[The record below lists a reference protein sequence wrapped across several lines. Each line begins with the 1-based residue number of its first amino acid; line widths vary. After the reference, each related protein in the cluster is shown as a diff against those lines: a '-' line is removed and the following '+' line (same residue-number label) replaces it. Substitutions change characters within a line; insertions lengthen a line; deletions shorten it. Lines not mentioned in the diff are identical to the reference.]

1 MVGVLLCFFVVFHI
15 GGFVVIK
22 SINDL
27 TLENLHKEINILK
40 KDLKNSKLELENMY
54 IYVSYNEPVYG
65 KKSSTIKESINT
77 KGLEK
82 IIQEL
87 NKLNRNSNINFL
99 SFGIEY
105 QGDDP
110 LGGAKDLLIVKRDV

>member
-1 MVGVLLCFFVVFHI
+1 M
-15 GGFVVIK
+15 IK

-27 TLENLHKEINILK
+27 TLENLHKEINIIK
-40 KDLKNSKLELENMY
+40 KDLKSSKFELENMY
-54 IYVSYNEPVYG
+54 IYASYSEPVYG
-65 KKSSTIKESINT
+65 KKASTIKEPINT

-87 NKLNRNSNINFL
+87 NKLNRNSNTNFL
-99 SFGIEY
+99 SFGVEY

-110 LGGAKDLLIVKRDV
+110 LGGAKDLLIVKRAA